1 MTYYYLDKGT
11 LFKKVGG
18 DPPAAEYVA
27 IDPLGTV
34 RHIKNGAIDR
44 AQKLKPGD
52 NEDIIAQSMLK
63 YRKRKTTKPKTK
75 RCKCK

>member
-11 LFKKVGG
+11 LFKKIGG
-18 DPPAAEYVA
+18 DPPTTEYVA

-34 RHIKNGAIDR
+34 RHIKNGMIDR

-52 NEDIIAQSMLK
+52 NEDIIAQTMLK
-63 YRKRKTTKPKTK
+63 YRKRKTIKPKTR